1 MINYPD
7 KPKRRPQKKS
17 FIRLFLI
24 SLIAIPAI
32 IFVVNTN
39 SEQNLLQQGLAISV
53 IICSSVYIVHQ
64 GILWLISNYLRL
76 GDDTQAID

>member
-1 MINYPD
+1 MINYPE

-17 FIRLFLI
+17 FIRIFLI

-32 IFVVNTN
+32 VFAINTQ
-39 SEQNLLQQGLAISV
+39 SEQNLLQQGIAISV

-64 GILWLISNYLRL
+64 WILWLISSYLGL
-76 GDDTQAID
+76 NDDNENV